1 MPFFQIR
8 PRVDEDQDLAQ
19 DAELMRAGCAKFK
32 EKRRAPRRIGRSSPR
47 PSASS
52 NPATCWVVKLY
63 VWLLARPGGTIAIAL
78 HRQPSRLARD

>member
-32 EKRRAPRRIGRSSPR
+32 EKASGAKTDRPELAKAIRQLEPGDLLGGQALCLVACSTWRHYCHCSSP
-47 PSASS
+47 S
-52 NPATCWVVKLY
+52 
-63 VWLLARPGGTIAIAL
+63 TITLGA
-78 HRQPSRLARD
+78 